1 MFDLAATFR
10 RDAAAGNAPDS
21 RIYAQ
26 GAAIGSGG
34 RLAMD
39 VLSEV
44 LKAVRLNGAVLF
56 RGEFSTPWCI
66 SARPETA
73 IAAQLSSPGL
83 HLISF
88 HVVLDGHFWARLP
101 PEQALCVQAGEVLV
115 VPHGDA
121 YLIGDTLQATPVPAA
136 EMFGGTP
143 LSEMRSLRWGRGD
156 VSTRALCGYLSC
168 ERDAFAPLFA
178 ALPRLFK
185 VQLRQTDAPA
195 LDPLLAYAEQEAL
208 SPRPGAA
215 GLRLRMAELMFVET
229 LRRHMESL
237 PEAGS
242 GWLAGLRDPLV
253 GRALALLHETPQRC
267 WTVDALAHAAAT
279 SRSRLAARFKEVLGE
294 PPMQYL
300 ARWRMLL
307 AARRLREG
315 RESIATVAEAVG
327 YDSPSAFQ
335 RGFAR
340 HMGMTPAQ
348 WRRGDTEAGREPL

>member
-1 MFDLAATFR
+1 
-10 RDAAAGNAPDS
+10 
-21 RIYAQ
+21 
-26 GAAIGSGG
+26 
-34 RLAMD
+34 MD

-44 LKAVRLNGAVLF
+44 LQAVRLSGAVLF
-56 RGEFSTPWCI
+56 RGEFGSPWCI
-66 SARPETA
+66 AARPETA
-73 IAAQLSSPGL
+73 IAAQLSSPGT

-88 HVVLDGHFWARLP
+88 HVALDGFFWAQLP
-101 PEQALCVQAGEVLV
+101 PEQPLCVQAGEVLV

-121 YLIGDTLQATPVPAA
+121 YVIGDTLQARPVPAA
-136 EMFGGTP
+136 ELFGGTP
-143 LSEMRSLRWGRGD
+143 LLEMRSLRWGGD
-156 VSTRALCGYLSC
+156 PVVTRALCGYLSC

-185 VQLRQTDAPA
+185 VRLRQTDAAPT

-215 GLRLRMAELMFVET
+215 GLRLRMAELMFVEA

-237 PEAGS
+237 PEAES

-253 GRALALLHETPQRC
+253 GRALTLLHEAPQKC
-267 WTVDALAHAAAT
+267 WTVDALAQAAAT
-279 SRSRLAARFKEVLGE
+279 SRSRLAERFKDVLGE

-307 AARRLREG
+307 AARRLREC
-315 RESIATVAEAVG
+315 RDSIAAVAEAVG

-348 WRRGDTEAGREPL
+348 WRRGGAVAEERSAIPL